1 MAQSS
6 TSYGIDTF
14 AGLRVSGDG
23 GPAVEAW
30 LDNPRGVAVDLAGNL
45 YIADTYNHRVRRVD
59 ATGTITTIAGT
70 GERGFSGDGGP
81 ASQAQ
86 LDFPDDVA
94 ADRAGNV
101 YIADSYNHRVRRVDA
116 TGTITTIAGT
126 GELGFSG
133 DGGPASQAQLS
144 EPGGIALDVAGNVY
158 IADTYNHRIRK
169 VDAAGTITTIA
180 GSGERGFSGDGGPA
194 SQAQLFAPFDVA
206 ADGLGNLYIVDS
218 FNDRI
223 RKVDATGTITTIAG
237 TGEYGFGGDGGPASQ
252 AQLFYPRGVAVDG
265 PGNVYIAA
273 GSRIRKVDSTGTI
286 TTIAGRGGF
295 FGGDGGPAVE
305 AQFHYPSG
313 MAVDVAGNLYIADT
327 GNHRIRKVDATGT
340 ITTIAGRTFSGDG
353 GPASQAQLSEPEGVA
368 ADRAGNVY
376 IADSN
381 NHRIRKVDATGTITT
396 IAGTGESGFSGDGG
410 PASQAQLSLPRGV
423 AVDGLGN
430 LYIADRSNSRIRK
443 VDLTG
448 TITTIAG
455 SGAYGFGGDGGPAS
469 QAQLSEPYGVAV
481 GGLGNLYIGDRN
493 NQRIRKVDL
502 TGTITTIAGTGERGF
517 GGDGG
522 PASQAQLSEPEGVA
536 VDEAGNL
543 YIADSFNYRIRKV
556 DATGT
561 ITTIAGT
568 GERGFGGDGGPAS
581 QAQLSNPGG
590 VAVDGLGNL
599 YIVDSFNNRIRKVD
613 ATGTITTIAG
623 SGERGFAGDSGPAVE
638 AALDLPVDAA
648 VDRAGYVYI
657 ADWLN
662 HVIRKLAPMTGP
674 VTTVPVIPGGS
685 GSFSISATTPSSLT
699 VEWKE
704 PENTGS
710 AITDYDVRYREVG
723 SGSDFIDAQH
733 TGTARSATLT
743 GLSPGTAYEVQV
755 RATNAAGTGAWSQ
768 LGIVRT
774 SPLPTGGQIYYFP
787 HLAVGA
793 SWQTT
798 ITYINF
804 SSQEVT
810 CRTDFLSDHGT
821 PLMVSFAGLGTVDSR
836 TDVLPPG
843 GSVHQETDVDLNAS
857 LAPGWARATC
867 SGPVQASL
875 LYRQHNSE
883 GGPTAEA
890 GVNATA
896 VPATRFVTFAEQG
909 EDQFGTGVAY
919 ANPSAISVPVT
930 FTARDGVGEVLAS
943 VVRTLSPGG
952 HDAHGMS
959 ELFDLTSFTG
969 SIEVTSTE
977 PIVSLSIN
985 FEADPVFSSLPP
997 GELDASAQGSTTYYF
1012 PHLAVGASWQTT
1024 ITYINYSPE
1033 EVTCQTEFLSDHGSP
1048 LMVSFAAL
1056 GTVPSRTD
1064 VLPPGGSVHQETN
1077 VDLNAS
1083 LAPGWARATCSGP
1096 VQASLLYRLH
1106 NSEGAPTAE
1115 AGVNA
1120 TAVPATRFVTFA
1132 EQGEDQ
1138 FGTGVAYANPS
1149 AISVPVTF
1157 TARDGVGEVLASV
1170 VRTLSPGGHDAHGM
1184 SELFDLTSFT
1194 GSIEVTSTEPIVSLS
1209 INFEAAPVF
1218 SSLPPGETIDIPGVM
1233 LAPANEAAFNN
1244 LVVGKRIS
1252 SGVPNYYSDFISP
1265 GRFRETAGTD
1275 IWTGSYTYRN
1285 TGPNTGTVT
1294 FNYDD
1299 GDRCVASFTF
1309 VSTTAGTATYTCN
1322 DGESGESNW
1331 RLVEIPASAGAPDLV
1346 VQTPSVSDSNPNAG
1360 ESFTL
1365 SAAVRNQGNG
1375 RSASTTLRYYRSSDE
1390 TISTS
1395 DTAVGTDAVG
1405 GLAASGTSAES
1416 ISLTVPSTAGT
1427 YYYGACVDPVSG
1439 ESNSQ
1444 NNCSTAR
1451 RVTVTATGRGEDT
1464 VTRAE
1469 FEASTPTDYV
1479 GVTLSDNG
1487 SVWGVPEKYTSD
1499 SSHGTVAYM
1508 LLGTMK
1514 GCSFANA
1521 EADGSSKAYIKTQQ
1535 LGSLPNYESVS
1546 VCRKTSRSWNS
1557 FAGTRMTHLRFFDES
1572 SPTNIREYVYD
1583 AATGRYDETIPPAP
1597 APGGNSGS
1605 GSEDVYVRHESLTIG
1620 RGWVRYLNATDYAS
1634 GSDCF
1639 DLTGSTIL
1647 HNGVPYILISS
1658 KWQTRANSSDAWA
1671 DIPGTSESGRLCA
1684 YDPVD
1689 PGEYRFVA
1697 EISINGVVG
1706 KYSSNILGEGFD
1718 LASANSLASG
1728 ITYANGK
1735 FYVASFSGG
1744 FNNKVYAYQPSGQR
1758 DRASDFDMDDSSYA
1772 EGITYANGKFYV
1784 VGSYSRDFQK
1794 VYAYQPSG
1802 QRDSASDFDLDPD
1815 NGGAT
1820 GITFANDRFYVV
1832 DRTDVKVYA
1841 YHASGQHDSAS
1852 DFDLDPD
1859 NGGATGITFAND
1871 RFYVVDRT
1879 DVKVYAY
1886 HASGQLDSASDFDLD
1901 PDNDDAG
1908 GITFANDQLYVV
1920 DSGDDKVYA
1929 YSAGAGPGTTDS
1941 QPSFGSATASD
1952 QSYQAGAAI
1961 SALTLPAASGGDG
1974 TLTYSLS
1981 PAVAGLSFNATTR
1994 VLSGT
1999 PTTVSSY
2006 GMAYTARDADGDIA
2020 TLRFTIT
2027 VAGSGSFAPADEQA
2041 FNRLVVGNRLHV
2053 NPLRAGSFYIDFPSA
2068 GRFLESGSLPGS
2080 YSYASTGSDTGTMTL
2095 TFDGGNLGGSCTLLL
2110 TFVSATTGTLS
2121 YTCASGRQGQRSW
2134 TITAIDVPPL
2144 GFSEGESATRG
2155 IWENT
2160 PPGINVGGPVSA
2172 VGGDSLTYTISG
2184 TDSESF
2190 VILPET
2196 GQIRT
2201 REGVTYDY
2209 ETKNRYFVTVGVEDD
2224 SGNRDTIDVTIQIV
2238 NLAPACEPPSNF
2250 RVNYSD
2256 ERLTLRW
2263 SPLSDMIGH
2272 ARVLGYETEIRR
2284 GTSGAWSDR
2293 RTFLGRNIGSM
2304 IYAGLDNEIGYQV
2317 RVRPINAEGDCQWST
2332 PVSGIPTADFAPK
2345 DPEGPIDRFGPQPVG
2360 TPERN
2365 FRFLTPRRCRHT
2377 SNGQTLDADCEY
2389 ENTGPDSGRIFLEFD
2404 DPSQG
2409 SCEITLAYS
2418 SLTAGSFIDECFD
2431 AGVNTNVPFDRSF
2444 RMPPLSEQDGEVE
2457 VPRAPRSQ
2465 EEFDVLAWG
2474 RDDFIPG
2481 LGFGCPPV
2489 RDEDEC
2495 EFSPG
2500 NGYTVGRDSA
2510 TGLPVWTLGEYTY
2523 MNTGASTGV
2532 LTFRDARGGS
2542 YTFTLDFGRSGSM
2555 RATIEAPGGGA
2566 SVWPGM
2572 PHLDLPLGAQ
2582 PVLLPIPPS
2591 WSAALAIEADFAPEP
2606 ANANRVRKELFDR
2619 FFPDAAALVFGE
2631 GGLEYRQNYL
2641 KLGRNRAIQTIEF
2654 PWGDPKFISGRDEA
2668 ETARWL
2674 TLNGTTWSFNLTFTS
2689 DGAARFTLTL
2699 TKEGYLPTVVEGFV
2713 DFHGDGISV
2722 DEFPEELLLPD
2733 EPPQASGEDV
2743 SGVEVAT
2750 AITASSIEPDDQQVL
2765 LVSAAGGNYQPGD
2778 WLEPK
2783 DGGNQR
2789 MMIVGA
2795 GQVSAARRGE
2805 PSPAAPA
2812 QFHPQILKSQA
2823 TVSAHSSPNFAEAV
2837 ALLRRKAGSPV
2848 YSNSNSAITRLSV
2861 VCMQMGH
2868 DIPTRGAR
2876 YFSVP
2881 KTAQNDVQG
2890 CQRNCV
2896 LEETKNI
2903 QLCVWKCEA
2912 SPEGR

>member
-1 MAQSS
+1 MGNCECGCLKGNPCGPLRLNTINVTMPTGSLNFQPVPPQRESSSLTFKRSPSQITELLRSGGGVRAVKVILCVALFAAAAMAQSS

-30 LDNPRGVAVDLAGNL
+30 LDSPRGVAVDLAGNV

-59 ATGTITTIAGT
+59 ATGTITTITGT
-70 GERGFSGDGGP
+70 GEYGFGGDGGP

-86 LDFPDDVA
+86 LAFPDDVA

-101 YIADSYNHRVRRVDA
+101 YIADRYNYRIRKVDA
-116 TGTITTIAGT
+116 TGTITTFAGT
-126 GELGFSG
+126 GEYGFGG
-133 DGGPASQAQLS
+133 DGGPARRAQLS

-194 SQAQLFAPFDVA
+194 SQAQLSAPFDVA
-206 ADGLGNLYIVDS
+206 ADGSGNVYFADYT
-218 FNDRI
+218 NHRI
-223 RKVDATGTITTIAG
+223 RKVDAAGTITTFAG
-237 TGEYGFGGDGGPASQ
+237 TGETGFSPDEGPAVEAS
-252 AQLFYPRGVAVDG
+252 LGYPRGVAVDG
-265 PGNVYIAA
+265 AGNVYISP
-273 GSRIRKVDSTGTI
+273 GGLGIGKVDSTGTI
-286 TTIAGRGGF
+286 TTIAGTGGG
-295 FGGDGGPAVE
+295 FGGDGGPASQ
-305 AQFHYPSG
+305 ARFHEPFG
-313 MAVDVAGNLYIADT
+313 VAVDVAGNLYIADS

-368 ADRAGNVY
+368 ADRAGNLY
-376 IADSN
+376 ISDSN
-381 NHRIRKVDATGTITT
+381 NHRIRKVDFAGTITT
-396 IAGTGESGFSGDGG
+396 IAGTRESGFSGDGG
-410 PASQAQLSLPRGV
+410 PASQAQLGYPRGV

-430 LYIADRSNSRIRK
+430 LYIGDRNNQRIRK

-455 SGAYGFGGDGGPAS
+455 TGEYGFGGDGGPAS
-469 QAQLSEPYGVAV
+469 QARFREPFGVAV
-481 GGLGNLYIGDRN
+481 DGLGNLYIGDRN

-543 YIADSFNYRIRKV
+543 YIADSFNDRIRKV

-568 GERGFGGDGGPAS
+568 GEYGFGGDGGPAS
-581 QAQLSNPGG
+581 QAQFRHPTG

-599 YIVDSFNNRIRKVD
+599 YIVDGFNNRIRKVD

-743 GLSPGTAYEVQV
+743 GLSPGTAYEVEV

-804 SSQEVT
+804 SPQEVT
-810 CRTDFLSDHGT
+810 CQTDFLSDHGS
-821 PLMVSFAGLGTVDSR
+821 PLMVSFAELGTVDSR
-836 TDVLPPG
+836 TDVLPAG
-843 GSVHQETDVDLNAS
+843 GSVHQETNVDLSAP

-883 GGPTAEA
+883 GVPTAEA

-909 EDQFGTGVAY
+909 EGQFGTGVAY
-919 ANPSAISVPVT
+919 ANPSATPAFVT
-930 FTARDGVGEVLAS
+930 FTVRDTAGEVLAS
-943 VVRTLSPGG
+943 VDRTLLPGG
-952 HDAHGMS
+952 HDAHGMA

-985 FEADPVFSSLPP
+985 LEAAPVFSSLPP
-997 GELDASAQGSTTYYF
+997 GELDAAAQGSSTYYF

-1024 ITYINYSPE
+1024 ITYINFSSQ
-1033 EVTCQTEFLSDHGSP
+1033 EVTCQTDFLSDQGTP
-1048 LMVSFAAL
+1048 LMVSFADK
-1056 GTVPSRTD
+1056 GTVPSRAD
-1064 VLPPGGSVHQETN
+1064 VLLPGGSVHQETD
-1077 VDLNAS
+1077 VDLSAS

-1096 VQASLLYRLH
+1096 VKASLLYRLRD
-1106 NSEGAPTAE
+1106 SEGAPVAE
-1115 AGVNA
+1115 AGINA
-1120 TAVPATRFVTFA
+1120 AAVPATRFVTFA
-1132 EQGEDQ
+1132 EQGEGQ
-1138 FGTGVAYANPS
+1138 FGTGVAYANPFFTS
-1149 AISVPVTF
+1149 AHVTF
-1157 TARDGVGEVLASV
+1157 TARDTTGEVLASAD
-1170 VRTLSPGGHDAHGM
+1170 RTLLPGGHDAHGM
-1184 SELFDLTSFT
+1184 GSLFGLTSFT
-1194 GSIEVTSTEPIVSLS
+1194 GSLEVTSTVPIVSLS
-1209 INFEAAPVF
+1209 INLEAAPVF
-1218 SSLPPGETIDIPGVM
+1218 SSLPPGDIPGVM
-1233 LAPANEAAFNN
+1233 LAPTDEAAFNE
-1244 LVVGKRIS
+1244 LVVGKRVL
-1252 SGVPNYYSDFISP
+1252 GDHPAFYTDFVSP
-1265 GRFRETAGTD
+1265 GRFRDYGGSD

-1309 VSTTAGTATYTCN
+1309 VSTTAGTATFTCD
-1322 DGESGESNW
+1322 DGSSGGSNW
-1331 RLVEIPASAGAPDLV
+1331 LLVAISATGTPDLV
-1346 VQTPSVSDSNPNAG
+1346 VQTLSVSDSNPNAG

-1375 RSASTTLRYYRSSDE
+1375 LSASTTLRYYRSTDA

-1395 DTAVGTDAVG
+1395 DTAVGTDAVDA
-1405 GLAASGTSAES
+1405 LTPAGTSDES
-1416 ISLTVPSTAGT
+1416 ISLTAPSTAGT

-1444 NNCSTAR
+1444 NNCSSAM
-1451 RVTVTATGRGEDT
+1451 RVTVAQ
-1464 VTRAE
+1464 V
-1469 FEASTPTDYV
+1469 
-1479 GVTLSDNG
+1479 SD
-1487 SVWGVPEKYTSD
+1487 
-1499 SSHGTVAYM
+1499 
-1508 LLGTMK
+1508 
-1514 GCSFANA
+1514 
-1521 EADGSSKAYIKTQQ
+1521 
-1535 LGSLPNYESVS
+1535 
-1546 VCRKTSRSWNS
+1546 
-1557 FAGTRMTHLRFFDES
+1557 
-1572 SPTNIREYVYD
+1572 
-1583 AATGRYDETIPPAP
+1583 
-1597 APGGNSGS
+1597 
-1605 GSEDVYVRHESLTIG
+1605 EDVYVRHESLTIG

-1634 GSDCF
+1634 GSGCI

-1671 DIPGTSESGRLCA
+1671 DIPDTSESGSLCA

-1697 EISINGVVG
+1697 EISIGGVVG

-1718 LASANSLASG
+1718 LASANRDASG

-1735 FYVASFSGG
+1735 FYVEGRKG
-1744 FNNKVYAYQPSGQR
+1744 FFTRKVYAYEPSGQR
-1758 DRASDFDMDDSSYA
+1758 DPDSDFDLDSA
-1772 EGITYANGKFYV
+1772 NIEGITYANDRFYAV
-1784 VGSYSRDFQK
+1784 DLHDQQA
-1794 VYAYQPSG
+1794 YAYHASG

-1815 NGGAT
+1815 NNRAG
-1820 GITFANDRFYVV
+1820 GITFGNDRFFVV
-1832 DRTDVKVYA
+1832 DWDDDKVYA
-1841 YHASGQHDSAS
+1841 YQVSGQRDSAS

-1859 NGGATGITFAND
+1859 NNRASGITFGND
-1871 RFYVVDRT
+1871 RFFVVDW
-1879 DVKVYAY
+1879 DDDKVYAY
-1886 HASGQLDSASDFDLD
+1886 QVSGQRDSASDFDLD

-1999 PTTVSSY
+1999 PTTVGSY

-2027 VAGSGSFAPADEQA
+2027 VAGSGSFAPAAPQVAARSGTDTELEVTFTDSFEA
-2041 FNRLVVGNRLHV
+2041 GEA
-2053 NPLRAGSFYIDFPSA
+2053 RAYDFEVRPKTPPGSWSGGCNVFTNTSSNA
-2068 GRFLESGSLPGS
+2068 GTTSLTQGITGLQPGTVYQVRYRYRNSSSCDSGSPGQWS
-2080 YSYASTGSDTGTMTL
+2080 EIGEGATSGGGTGGTQL
-2095 TFDGGNLGGSCTLLL
+2095 
-2110 TFVSATTGTLS
+2110 A
-2121 YTCASGRQGQRSW
+2121 
-2134 TITAIDVPPL
+2134 
-2144 GFSEGESATRG
+2144 FSEGESATRG

-2201 REGVTYDY
+2201 RENVVYDY
-2209 ETKNRYFVTVGVEDD
+2209 EVKNRYAVTVGVEDD
-2224 SGNRDTIDVTIQIV
+2224 DGNSDTIDVTILIGDLV
-2238 NLAPACEPPSNF
+2238 PSCGPPSNI
-2250 RVNYSD
+2250 RVNHSD
-2256 ERLTLRW
+2256 GRLTLRW
-2263 SPLSDMIGH
+2263 SPLSDIIGH
-2272 ARVLGYETEIRR
+2272 ARVLGYQTEIRR
-2284 GTSGAWSDR
+2284 GASGVWGDG
-2293 RTFLGRNIGSM
+2293 RTFLGRNIDAM

-2332 PVSGIPTADFAPK
+2332 PVSGIPTADRAPE
-2345 DPEGPIDRFGPQPVG
+2345 DDDDYHDRFGPHPLG
-2360 TPERN
+2360 TPERSL
-2365 FRFLTPRRCRHT
+2365 RLLTPGRCRHT

-2431 AGVNTNVPFDRSF
+2431 AGVNTNVPFERSF
-2444 RMPPLSEQDGEVE
+2444 RMPRLSGQDGEVE

-2481 LGFGCPPV
+2481 FGFGCPPV
-2489 RDEDEC
+2489 ESC
-2495 EFSPG
+2495 EFLPG
-2500 NGYTVGRDSA
+2500 NGYTVARDPA

-2532 LTFRDARGGS
+2532 LTFRDDMGGS
-2542 YTFTLDFGRSGSM
+2542 YTFTLDFDGPGSV
-2555 RATIEAPGGGA
+2555 RATIEAPAGGA
-2566 SVWPGM
+2566 AVWPGI
-2572 PHLDLPLGAQ
+2572 PHLDLTLGAQ

-2606 ANANRVRKELFDR
+2606 ANANRVRKELLDR
-2619 FFPDAAALVFGE
+2619 FFPDFTALLGAE
-2631 GGLEYRQNYL
+2631 GGLQYRQNYL
-2641 KLGRNRAIQTIEF
+2641 RLGRNRAIQTIEF
-2654 PWGDPKFISGRDEA
+2654 PWRDPKVISGRDEA
-2668 ETARWL
+2668 ETARKL

-2689 DGAARFTLTL
+2689 DGAARFTLTV
-2699 TKEGYLPTVVEGFV
+2699 TKEGYLPTVVEGVV

-2733 EPPQASGEDV
+2733 DPPQASGEDV
-2743 SGVEVAT
+2743 SGVEVA
-2750 AITASSIEPDDQQVL
+2750 AAVSVGRIGQDDVQTF
-2765 LVSAAGGNYQPGD
+2765 LVSNSGAAYRPGD

-2783 DGGNQR
+2783 DGSNQR
-2789 MMIVGA
+2789 MMIVGTS
-2795 GQVSAARRGE
+2795 QISAVASTAL
-2805 PSPAAPA
+2805 SPVASP
-2812 QFHPQILKSQA
+2812 QFDRQILKTQTA
-2823 TVSAHSSPNFAEAV
+2823 VSSH
-2837 ALLRRKAGSPV
+2837 GSPLFAAAMAPFGGRASRAAALT
-2848 YSNSNSAITRLSV
+2848 SNATITEVSV
-2861 VCMQMGH
+2861 VCMQIGH

-2876 YFSVP
+2876 YFSQP
-2881 KTAQNDVQG
+2881 KTPQDAVQLCQQKCVLDGMDNIQG
-2890 CQRNCV
+2890 C
-2896 LEETKNI
+2896 
-2903 QLCVWKCEA
+2903 VWSCEA
-2912 SPEGR
+2912 NAGGN